1 MSSHQLDHAAAS
13 GEAGALDGKLKS
25 LVALIASVAL
35 HRDESTARCIEAC
48 LLNGL
53 SPHQI
58 AEALDMIADV
68 GDGASIPHAKEVLAR
83 AAVPSKTEHYEQ
95 LALQLKSL
103 LVKGEPSVT
112 STANFAALLYD
123 TLPDLN
129 WAGFYLLDKDRLIL
143 GPFQGRPACTVI
155 PLGKGVCGTAAQSMK
170 TVVVENVHEF
180 PGHIA
185 CDSRSNSEIVVPVI
199 KEGSLLGVLDLD
211 SPLLNRFDHDDAAG
225 LQRLVEIYTDAL
237 P

>member
-48 LLNGL
+48 LLNGI

-112 STANFAALLYD
+112 STANFAALLYE
-123 TLPDLN
+123 TLPDLEL
-129 WAGFYLLDKDRLIL
+129 GRFLSGSTGDRLIL

-155 PLGKGVCGTAAQSMK
+155 PLGKGVCGTAAQNMK

-199 KEGSLLGVLDLD
+199 KEGSLFGVLDLD
-211 SPLLNRFDHDDAAG
+211 SPS
-225 LQRLVEIYTDAL
+225 
-237 P
+237 